1 MIFGPIGTLLGNVLA
16 NLYSIVYNFSPV
28 MAGVCL
34 GFLIQIMVI
43 FGFHWSLVPLAINN
57 IALYGYDTILALMG
71 PAAFAQAGAAFAV
84 YLKTNNRNLK
94 TVSLSATISAIFGV
108 TEPAL
113 FGVNLPLKKPMI
125 FVCIGGAIG
134 GGIAGATGASA
145 ISFAFP
151 GLATLP
157 VFLGKGFIGFVLA
170 CTVGLIISFL
180 LTFSIK
186 FEDQPIKIKS

>member
-1 MIFGPIGTLLGNVLA
+1 M
-16 NLYSIVYNFSPV
+16 
-28 MAGVCL
+28 

-186 FEDQPIKIKS
+186 FEDQPIKNKILN